1 MMNNT
6 MSRKIEL
13 IDHRIDVSMLQE
25 FAYDES
31 CGSVNIFIGN
41 VRNHNKNREVD
52 KLFFEAYNPMS
63 IKEMHKISDE
73 MQLRWPVKK
82 LVMVHRLGY
91 VPINEE
97 AVVIMVATAHR
108 KDGFEACQF
117 GIDRLKATVPIWKKE
132 FFKDGTE
139 WIQPNP

>member
-13 IDHRIDVSMLQE
+13 IDHRIDVSKLQE

-52 KLFFEAYNPMS
+52 KLFFEAYNPMA
-63 IKEMHKISDE
+63 IKEMHKIADE